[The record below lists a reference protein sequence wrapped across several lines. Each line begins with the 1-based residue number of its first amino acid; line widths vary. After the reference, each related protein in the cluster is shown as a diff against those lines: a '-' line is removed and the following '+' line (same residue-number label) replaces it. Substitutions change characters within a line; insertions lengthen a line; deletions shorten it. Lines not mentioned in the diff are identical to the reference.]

1 MPSTDPKYDRLKLT
15 KSRLQDIAADIRNVA
30 ALPSPLGKV
39 LKENVLPNGLKIK
52 RVSVPFGV
60 IGIIYEARPTSV
72 SMSSHSAL
80 KAAMPVF

>member
-30 ALPSPLGKV
+30 ALPSPLRKV

-52 RVSVPFGV
+52 GSV
-60 IGIIYEARPTSV
+60 YLSV
-72 SMSSHSAL
+72 S
-80 KAAMPVF
+80 

>member
-30 ALPSPLGKV
+30 ALSSPLGKV

-52 RVSVPFGV
+52 GSV
-60 IGIIYEARPTSV
+60 YLSV
-72 SMSSHSAL
+72 S
-80 KAAMPVF
+80 